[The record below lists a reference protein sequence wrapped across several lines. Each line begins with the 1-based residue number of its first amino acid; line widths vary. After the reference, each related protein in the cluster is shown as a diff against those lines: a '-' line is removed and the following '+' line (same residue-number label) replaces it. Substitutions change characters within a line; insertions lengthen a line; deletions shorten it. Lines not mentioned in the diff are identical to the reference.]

1 MPANDTQRLAKVRL
15 ARSQG
20 IGPVTFTKL
29 IEMHGDAVNAIDA
42 LLDGPHARK
51 VASLDQAKAELAAA
65 AKIGAATLCLGDSE
79 YPERLAAIA
88 DAPPLLHCLGNLS
101 LLEARIVAVVGAR
114 NASGAGLK
122 LTRSIVGGLGEA
134 GVCISSGLARGI
146 DTAAH
151 AAALDTGTI
160 ACLAGGLD
168 VIYPPENKQLYENVI
183 AKGLL
188 VSEMPIGTKPQAR
201 HFPRRN
207 RIISGLSD
215 GVLVIEAATRS
226 GSLITARLAGEQGRD
241 IFAVPG
247 SPLDPRSAGA
257 NRLIKDGAILA
268 RNAEDI
274 ISELTS
280 PTLHKKKLKP
290 APAKTRKTTA
300 LQAPHQASSQATSL
314 AQGQPNNPRDLM
326 TILSPSPIHIDEIVL
341 LKGGTADTILA
352 ELQLLELDG
361 KVARHSGGRFSRI
374 V

>member
-1 MPANDTQRLAKVRL
+1 MPANNAQRLAKVRL

-20 IGPVTFTKL
+20 IGPVTFLKL
-29 IEMHGDAVNAIDA
+29 IEMHGDALAAVEA
-42 LLDGPHARK
+42 LLDSPNARK
-51 VASLDQAKAELAAA
+51 VASIDVVEKELESA
-65 AKIGAATLCLGDSE
+65 AKLGAQTLYLGE
-79 YPERLAAIA
+79 TGYPGRLAAIA
-88 DAPPLLHCLGNLS
+88 DAPPLLHCLGNLT
-101 LLEARIVAVVGAR
+101 LLDERIIAVVGAR

-122 LTRSIVGGLGEA
+122 LTRSLASGLGKA

-146 DTAAH
+146 DAAAH
-151 AAALDTGTI
+151 SAALETGTI

-168 VIYPPENKQLYENVI
+168 IVYPPENKHLHDNII
-183 AKGLL
+183 ANGLL
-188 VSEMPIGTKPQAR
+188 VSEMPVGTKPQAR

-215 GVLVIEAATRS
+215 GVLVIEAAIRS

-257 NRLIKDGAILA
+257 NKLIKDGAVLV
-268 RNAEDI
+268 RNVDDI
-274 ISELTS
+274 ISELGSTQ
-280 PTLHKKKLKP
+280 PQIQNIKT
-290 APAKTRKTTA
+290 APVRSTRIKAQQTA
-300 LQAPHQASSQATSL
+300 PLPPIP
-314 AQGQPNNPRDLM
+314 GNLM

-341 LKGGTADTILA
+341 LNGGKADAILA
-352 ELQLLELDG
+352 ELQMLELDG

>member
-1 MPANDTQRLAKVRL
+1 MPANNAQRLAKVRL

-20 IGPVTFTKL
+20 IGPVTFLKL
-29 IEMHGDAVNAIDA
+29 IEIHSDATTAIDA

-51 VASLDQAKAELAAA
+51 VASLDHARAELAAA
-65 AKIGAATLCLGDSE
+65 AKIGATTLCLGDPE
-79 YPERLAAIA
+79 YPKRLAAIA
-88 DAPPLLHCLGNLS
+88 DAPPLLHCLGDLS
-101 LLEARIVAVVGAR
+101 LLDARIVAVVGAR

-122 LTRSIVGGLGEA
+122 LTRSITTGLGKI
-134 GVCISSGLARGI
+134 GICISSGLARGI
-146 DTAAH
+146 DAAAH
-151 AAALDTGTI
+151 GAALETGTI
-160 ACLAGGLD
+160 ACLAGGPD
-168 VIYPPENKQLYENVI
+168 IVYPPENKHLYENI
-183 AKGLL
+183 AANGLL

-274 ISELTS
+274 ISELAS
-280 PTLHKKKLKP
+280 PKLQKKKV
-290 APAKTRKTTA
+290 TTA
-300 LQAPHQASSQATSL
+300 RANPKENTVPQAVAPTITP
-314 AQGQPNNPRDLM
+314 GDLM

-341 LKGGTADTILA
+341 LN
-352 ELQLLELDG
+352 
-361 KVARHSGGRFSRI
+361 
-374 V
+374 